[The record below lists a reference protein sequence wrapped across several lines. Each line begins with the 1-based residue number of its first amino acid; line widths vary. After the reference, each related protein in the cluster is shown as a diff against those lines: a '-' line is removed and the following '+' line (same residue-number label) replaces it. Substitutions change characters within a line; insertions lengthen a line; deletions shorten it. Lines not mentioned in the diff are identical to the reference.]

1 MILID
6 NINHLLADEIKQH
19 LNPDTQCK
27 FIGNSFSIYA
37 YEALKDHL
45 NQLQSFDFIF
55 SSPSFEPVSAIAQD
69 KKEKENF
76 LFLSQFMRKVY
87 MAVNLKFT

>member
-1 MILID
+1 MTLID

-19 LNPDTQCK
+19 LNSNTQCK
-27 FIGNSFSIYA
+27 FIGDSFSIYA

-55 SSPSFEPVSAIAQD
+55 SSSSFEPVSAVAKTKR
-69 KKEKENF
+69 KKRIF
-76 LFLSQFMRKVY
+76 YS
-87 MAVNLKFT
+87 